1 MYALL
6 FISSPAIA
14 RFYRIP
20 LLCDVLRVQGL
31 ILFIY
36 ALNTMLKVTSELRLT
51 MCLGGSMISS
61 LIDLFIIYPKSLI
74 PIHTYHFGVDLRGS
88 HISQIRGLYAE

>member
-1 MYALL
+1 MYTMTKMLAC
-6 FISSPAIA
+6 I
-14 RFYRIP
+14 
-20 LLCDVLRVQGL
+20 QGEL
-31 ILFIY
+31 HWNPKFFIY
-36 ALNTMLKVTSELRLT
+36 VLNTMLKVPSELRLT

-61 LIDLFIIYPKSLI
+61 LIYLFIIYPKSLI

>member
-1 MYALL
+1 
-6 FISSPAIA
+6 
-14 RFYRIP
+14 
-20 LLCDVLRVQGL
+20 
-31 ILFIY
+31 
-36 ALNTMLKVTSELRLT
+36 
-51 MCLGGSMISS
+51 MISS